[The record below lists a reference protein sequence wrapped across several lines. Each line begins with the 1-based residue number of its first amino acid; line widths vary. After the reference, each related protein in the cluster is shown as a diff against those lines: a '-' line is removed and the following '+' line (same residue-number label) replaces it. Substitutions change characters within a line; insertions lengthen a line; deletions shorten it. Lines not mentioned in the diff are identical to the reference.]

1 MFTPLKEFHMAWI
14 PAPTPINENRRAQ
27 AVEKTGI
34 IGTDQ
39 IFLFDIYLEIAK
51 DISGYSAGSFSLYDS
66 KNQCMISEIGKPGE
80 RELHRKADKSASI
93 CSYVILEKNPLL
105 IFELNKHE
113 IFKNHEAVKSGM
125 VHSYCGF
132 PVINKDGYAMGTFCI
147 YNFSEVKEISSE
159 KIELIEKLVSRLAL
173 QIDTQ
178 TEQKEITSQK
188 ISQSIDIFIDYNN
201 DFTLS
206 DYKNFI
212 DICSGLNIPEE
223 NSTNLIN
230 ANLCEI
236 RNMTVLLSPRGN
248 ELQEKMNIVTKILNQ
263 VKVEGN
269 EANSLID
276 NALDKLG
283 EL

>member
-1 MFTPLKEFHMAWI
+1 MEWI
-14 PAPTPINENRRAQ
+14 PAPTPINEKRRAQ

-39 IFLFDIYLEIAK
+39 IYLFDIYVEIAK

-80 RELHRKADKSASI
+80 RELHRKADKAASI
-93 CSYVILEKNPLL
+93 CSYVILEKNPL
-105 IFELNKHE
+105 IVFELNKHE
-113 IFKNHEAVKSGM
+113 IFKNHDAVTSGM

-132 PVINKDGYAMGTFCI
+132 PVRKKDRYALGTFCI
-147 YNFSEVKEISSE
+147 YNFSEVKEISPE

-188 ISQSIDIFIDYNN
+188 ISKSIDIFMDNYK

-212 DICSGLNIPEE
+212 DICSGLNLPEK
-223 NSTNLIN
+223 NATNLIN
-230 ANLCEI
+230 ADLCEVKNTI
-236 RNMTVLLSPRGN
+236 VSLSAKGN
-248 ELQEKMNIVTKILNQ
+248 ELQEKMNIVTRIHNQ

-276 NALDKLG
+276 NALYKLG

>member
-1 MFTPLKEFHMAWI
+1 MEWI
-14 PAPTPINENRRAQ
+14 PAPTPINEKRRAQ

-39 IFLFDIYLEIAK
+39 IYLFDIYVEIAK

-80 RELHRKADKSASI
+80 RELHRKADKAASI

-105 IFELNKHE
+105 VFELNKHE
-113 IFKNHEAVKSGM
+113 IFKNHDAVTSGM

-132 PVINKDGYAMGTFCI
+132 PVRNKDGYAMGTFCI
-147 YNFSEVKEISSE
+147 YNFSEVKEISPE

-188 ISQSIDIFIDYNN
+188 ISKSIDIFMDNYK

-212 DICSGLNIPEE
+212 DICSGLNLSEK
-223 NSTNLIN
+223 NATNLIN

-236 RNMTVLLSPRGN
+236 RNMTVMLSSKGN
-248 ELQEKMNIVTKILNQ
+248 ELQEKMNIVTKIHNQ

-283 EL
+283 DL

>member
-1 MFTPLKEFHMAWI
+1 MEWI
-14 PAPTPINENRRAQ
+14 PAPTPINEKRRAQ

-39 IFLFDIYLEIAK
+39 IYLFDIYVEIAK

-80 RELHRKADKSASI
+80 RELHRKADKAASI

-105 IFELNKHE
+105 VFELNKHE
-113 IFKNHEAVKSGM
+113 IFKNHDAVTSGM

-132 PVINKDGYAMGTFCI
+132 PVRNKDGYAMGTFCI
-147 YNFSEVKEISSE
+147 YNFSEVKEISPE

-188 ISQSIDIFIDYNN
+188 ISKSIYIFMDNCK

-212 DICSGLNIPEE
+212 DICSGLNLTEK
-223 NSTNLIN
+223 NATNLIN
-230 ANLCEI
+230 ADLCEI
-236 RNMTVLLSPRGN
+236 RNMTVMLSSKGN
-248 ELQEKMNIVTKILNQ
+248 ELQEKMNIVTKIHNQ
-263 VKVEGN
+263 IKVEGN

-283 EL
+283 DL

>member
-1 MFTPLKEFHMAWI
+1 MEWV
-14 PAPTPINENRRAQ
+14 PAPTPINEKRRAQ
-27 AVEKTGI
+27 ATEKTGI

-39 IFLFDIYLEIAK
+39 VYLFDIYLEIAK
-51 DISGYSAGSFSLYDS
+51 DISGYEGGSFSLYDS
-66 KNQCMISEIGKPGE
+66 KNQCSISAIGFEK
-80 RELHRKADKSASI
+80 ELHQKNDKADSI
-93 CSYVILEKNPLL
+93 CSYVLLEKNPLVVFDL
-105 IFELNKHE
+105 KKHD
-113 IFKNHEAVKSGM
+113 IFKYHPAATSGM
-125 VHSYCGF
+125 CHSYCGF
-132 PVINKDGYAMGTFCI
+132 PVRNKDGYALGTFCLL
-147 YNFSEVKEISSE
+147 NFTEVKEISPE

-188 ISQSIDIFIDYNN
+188 ISKSIDIFMDNYK

-212 DICSGLNIPEE
+212 DICSGLNLPEK
-223 NSTNLIN
+223 NATNLIN
-230 ANLCEI
+230 SDLCEVKNTI
-236 RNMTVLLSPRGN
+236 VSLSAKGN
-248 ELQEKMNIVTKILNQ
+248 ELQEKMNIVTRIHNQ

-283 EL
+283 DL

>member
-1 MFTPLKEFHMAWI
+1 MEWI
-14 PAPTPINENRRAQ
+14 PAPTPINEKRRAQ

-39 IFLFDIYLEIAK
+39 IYLFDIYLEIAK

-80 RELHRKADKSASI
+80 RELHRKADKAASI

-105 IFELNKHE
+105 VFELNKHE
-113 IFKNHEAVKSGM
+113 IFKNHDAVTSGM

-132 PVINKDGYAMGTFCI
+132 PVRNKDGYAMGTFCI
-147 YNFSEVKEISSE
+147 YNFSEVKKISPE

-188 ISQSIDIFIDYNN
+188 ISKSIDIFMDNYK

-212 DICSGLNIPEE
+212 DICSGLNLPEK
-223 NSTNLIN
+223 NATNLIN

-236 RNMTVLLSPRGN
+236 RNMTVMLSSKGN
-248 ELQEKMNIVTKILNQ
+248 ELQEKMNIVTKIHNQ

-283 EL
+283 DL

>member
-1 MFTPLKEFHMAWI
+1 MEWI
-14 PAPTPINENRRAQ
+14 PAPTPINEKRRAQ

-39 IFLFDIYLEIAK
+39 IYLFDIYLEIAK

-80 RELHRKADKSASI
+80 RELHRKADKAASI

-105 IFELNKHE
+105 VFELNKHE
-113 IFKNHEAVKSGM
+113 IFKNHDAVTSGM

-132 PVINKDGYAMGTFCI
+132 PVRNKDGYAMGTFCI
-147 YNFSEVKEISSE
+147 YNFSEVKEISPE

-188 ISQSIDIFIDYNN
+188 ISKSIDIFMENYK
-201 DFTLS
+201 DFSLS

-212 DICSGLNIPEE
+212 DICSGLNLPEK
-223 NSTNLIN
+223 NATNLIN

-236 RNMTVLLSPRGN
+236 RNMTVMLSSKGN
-248 ELQEKMNIVTKILNQ
+248 ELQEKMNIVTKIHNQ

-283 EL
+283 DL

>member
-1 MFTPLKEFHMAWI
+1 MEWV
-14 PAPTPINENRRAQ
+14 PAPIPINENRRAQ

-39 IFLFDIYLEIAK
+39 IYLFDIYLEIAK
-51 DISGYSAGSFSLYDS
+51 DISGYDAGSFSLYDS

-80 RELHRKADKSASI
+80 REFHRKADKAASI
-93 CSYVILEKNPLL
+93 CSYVLLEKNPL
-105 IFELNKHE
+105 IVFELNKHE
-113 IFKNHEAVKSGM
+113 IFKHHDAVKSGM

-132 PVINKDGYAMGTFCI
+132 PVRNKDGYVMGTFCI
-147 YNFSEVKEISSE
+147 YDFSKVKELSSE
-159 KIELIEKLVSRLAL
+159 KIDLIEKLVSRLAL

-188 ISQSIDIFIDYNN
+188 ISKSIDIFMDEHSK
-201 DFTLS
+201 FLLS

-212 DICSGLNIPEE
+212 DICGGLALSKDNAI
-223 NSTNLIN
+223 NLIN
-230 ANLCEI
+230 AGLCEEKEKKI
-236 RNMTVLLSPRGN
+236 VLSEKGN
-248 ELQEKMNIVTKILNQ
+248 DLQEKMNIVTKIHNQ
-263 VKVEGN
+263 IKIEGN
-269 EANSLID
+269 EANTMID

>member
-1 MFTPLKEFHMAWI
+1 MEWI
-14 PAPTPINENRRAQ
+14 PAPTPINEKRRAQ

-39 IFLFDIYLEIAK
+39 IYLFDIYVEIAK

-80 RELHRKADKSASI
+80 RELHRKADKAASI

-105 IFELNKHE
+105 VFELNKHE
-113 IFKNHEAVKSGM
+113 IFKNHDAVTSGM

-132 PVINKDGYAMGTFCI
+132 PVRNKDGYAMGTFCI
-147 YNFSEVKEISSE
+147 YNFSEVKEISPE

-188 ISQSIDIFIDYNN
+188 ISKSIDIFMDNYK

-212 DICSGLNIPEE
+212 DICSGLNLPEE
-223 NSTNLIN
+223 NATNLIN

-236 RNMTVLLSPRGN
+236 RNMTVMLSSKGN
-248 ELQEKMNIVTKILNQ
+248 ELQEKMNIVTKIHNQ

-283 EL
+283 DL

>member
-1 MFTPLKEFHMAWI
+1 MYWI
-14 PAPTPINENRRAQ
+14 PAPTPINEKRRAQ

-39 IFLFDIYLEIAK
+39 IYLFDIYVEIAK

-80 RELHRKADKSASI
+80 RELHRKADKAASI

-105 IFELNKHE
+105 VFELNKHE
-113 IFKNHEAVKSGM
+113 IFKNHDAVTSGM

-132 PVINKDGYAMGTFCI
+132 PVRNKDGYAMGTFCI
-147 YNFSEVKEISSE
+147 YNFSEVKEISPE

-178 TEQKEITSQK
+178 TEQKELTSQK
-188 ISQSIDIFIDYNN
+188 ISKSIDIFLENHSEFQIN
-201 DFTLS
+201 

-212 DICSGLNIPEE
+212 DICSGLSIPKD
-223 NSTNLIN
+223 NAVNLIKN
-230 ANLCEI
+230 GLCELK
-236 RNMTVLLSPRGN
+236 NNNVVLSSIGYN
-248 ELQEKMNIVTKILNQ
+248 LQEKMNIFTKVHNQ
-263 VKVEGN
+263 LKIEGA
-269 EANSLID
+269 EANTLID

-283 EL
+283 EW

>member
-1 MFTPLKEFHMAWI
+1 MAWI

-39 IFLFDIYLEIAK
+39 IYLFDIYLEIAK

-147 YNFSEVKEISSE
+147 YNFSEVKDISSE

>member
-1 MFTPLKEFHMAWI
+1 MEWI
-14 PAPTPINENRRAQ
+14 PAPTPINEKRRAQ

-39 IFLFDIYLEIAK
+39 IYLFDIYVEIAK

-80 RELHRKADKSASI
+80 RELHRKADKAASI

-105 IFELNKHE
+105 VFELNKHE
-113 IFKNHEAVKSGM
+113 IFKNHDAVTSGM

-132 PVINKDGYAMGTFCI
+132 PVRNKDGYAMGTFCI
-147 YNFSEVKEISSE
+147 YNFSEVKEISPE

-188 ISQSIDIFIDYNN
+188 ISKSIDIFMDNYK

-212 DICSGLNIPEE
+212 DICSGLNLPEK
-223 NSTNLIN
+223 NATNLID
-230 ANLCEI
+230 ANLCVI
-236 RNMTVLLSPRGN
+236 RNMTVMLSSKGN
-248 ELQEKMNIVTKILNQ
+248 ELQEKMNIVTRIHNQ

-283 EL
+283 DI

>member
-1 MFTPLKEFHMAWI
+1 MEWI
-14 PAPTPINENRRAQ
+14 PAPTPINEKRRAQ

-39 IFLFDIYLEIAK
+39 IYLFDIYLEIAK

-80 RELHRKADKSASI
+80 RELHRKADKAASI

-105 IFELNKHE
+105 VFELNKHE
-113 IFKNHEAVKSGM
+113 IFKNHDAVTSGM

-132 PVINKDGYAMGTFCI
+132 PVRNKDGYAMGTFCI
-147 YNFSEVKEISSE
+147 YNFSEVKEISPE

-188 ISQSIDIFIDYNN
+188 ISKSIDIFMDNYK

-212 DICSGLNIPEE
+212 DICSGLNLPEK
-223 NSTNLIN
+223 NATNLIN

-236 RNMTVLLSPRGN
+236 RNMTVMLSTRGN
-248 ELQEKMNIVTKILNQ
+248 ELQEKMNIVTKIHNQ

-283 EL
+283 DL

>member
-1 MFTPLKEFHMAWI
+1 MAWI

-39 IFLFDIYLEIAK
+39 IYLFDIYLEIAK

>member
-1 MFTPLKEFHMAWI
+1 MEWI
-14 PAPTPINENRRAQ
+14 PAPTPINEKRRAQ

-39 IFLFDIYLEIAK
+39 IYLFDIYVEIAK

-80 RELHRKADKSASI
+80 RELHRKADKAASI

-105 IFELNKHE
+105 VFELNKHE
-113 IFKNHEAVKSGM
+113 IFKNHDAVTSGM

-132 PVINKDGYAMGTFCI
+132 PVRNRDGYAMGTFCI
-147 YNFSEVKEISSE
+147 YNFSEVKEISPE

-188 ISQSIDIFIDYNN
+188 ISKSIDIFMDNYK

-212 DICSGLNIPEE
+212 DICSGLNLPEK
-223 NSTNLIN
+223 NATNLIN

-236 RNMTVLLSPRGN
+236 RNMTVMLSSKGN
-248 ELQEKMNIVTKILNQ
+248 ELQEKMNIVTKIHNQ
-263 VKVEGN
+263 VKIEGN

-283 EL
+283 DL

>member
-1 MFTPLKEFHMAWI
+1 MEWI
-14 PAPTPINENRRAQ
+14 PAPTPINEKRRAQ
-27 AVEKTGI
+27 ATEKTGI

-39 IFLFDIYLEIAK
+39 VYLFDIYLEIAK
-51 DISGYSAGSFSLYDS
+51 DISGYDAGSFSLYDS

-80 RELHRKADKSASI
+80 REIHRKADKSASI

-113 IFKNHEAVKSGM
+113 IFKNHEAVKNGI
-125 VHSYCGF
+125 VYSYCGF

-147 YNFSEVKEISSE
+147 YNFSEVKKISSE
-159 KIELIEKLVSRLAL
+159 KIVLIEKLVSRLAL

-188 ISQSIDIFIDYNN
+188 ISKSIDIFMDNYN
-201 DFTLS
+201 DFSLR

-223 NSTNLIN
+223 NATNLIN

-236 RNMTVLLSPRGN
+236 RNTTVLLSPRGN
-248 ELQEKMNIVTKILNQ
+248 ELQEKMNIVTKIHNQ

>member
-1 MFTPLKEFHMAWI
+1 MEWI
-14 PAPTPINENRRAQ
+14 PAPTPINEKRRAQ

-39 IFLFDIYLEIAK
+39 IYLFDIYVEIAK

-80 RELHRKADKSASI
+80 RELHRKADKAASI

-105 IFELNKHE
+105 VFELNKHE
-113 IFKNHEAVKSGM
+113 IFKNHDAVKSGM

-132 PVINKDGYAMGTFCI
+132 PVRNKDGYAMGTFCI
-147 YNFSEVKEISSE
+147 YNFSEVKEISPE

-178 TEQKEITSQK
+178 TEQKEVTSQK
-188 ISQSIDIFIDYNN
+188 ISKSIDIFMDNYKE
-201 DFTLS
+201 FTLS

-212 DICSGLNIPEE
+212 DICSGLNLPEK
-223 NSTNLIN
+223 NATNLIN

-236 RNMTVLLSPRGN
+236 RNMTVMLSSKGN
-248 ELQEKMNIVTKILNQ
+248 ELQEKMNIVTKIHNQ

-283 EL
+283 DL

>member
-1 MFTPLKEFHMAWI
+1 MEWI
-14 PAPTPINENRRAQ
+14 PAPTPINEKRRAQ

-39 IFLFDIYLEIAK
+39 IYLFDIYVEIAK

-80 RELHRKADKSASI
+80 RELHRKADKAASI

-105 IFELNKHE
+105 VFELNKHE
-113 IFKNHEAVKSGM
+113 IFKNHDAVTSGM

-132 PVINKDGYAMGTFCI
+132 PVRNKDGYAMGTFCI
-147 YNFSEVKEISSE
+147 YNFSEVKEISPE

-188 ISQSIDIFIDYNN
+188 ISKSIDIFMDNYKN
-201 DFTLS
+201 FTLS

-212 DICSGLNIPEE
+212 DICSGLNLSEK
-223 NSTNLIN
+223 NATNLIN

-236 RNMTVLLSPRGN
+236 RNMTVMLSSKGN
-248 ELQEKMNIVTKILNQ
+248 ELQEKMNIVTKIHNQ
-263 VKVEGN
+263 VKIEGN

-283 EL
+283 DL

>member
-1 MFTPLKEFHMAWI
+1 
-14 PAPTPINENRRAQ
+14 
-27 AVEKTGI
+27 
-34 IGTDQ
+34 
-39 IFLFDIYLEIAK
+39 
-51 DISGYSAGSFSLYDS
+51 
-66 KNQCMISEIGKPGE
+66 
-80 RELHRKADKSASI
+80 
-93 CSYVILEKNPLL
+93 
-105 IFELNKHE
+105 
-113 IFKNHEAVKSGM
+113 
-125 VHSYCGF
+125 
-132 PVINKDGYAMGTFCI
+132 MGTFCI
-147 YNFSEVKEISSE
+147 YNFSEVKKISSE
-159 KIELIEKLVSRLAL
+159 KIVLIEKLVSRLAL

-188 ISQSIDIFIDYNN
+188 ISKSIDIFMDNYN
-201 DFTLS
+201 DFSLR

-223 NSTNLIN
+223 NATNLIN

-236 RNMTVLLSPRGN
+236 RNTTVLLSPRGN
-248 ELQEKMNIVTKILNQ
+248 ELQEKMNIVTKIHNQ